1 MIFMR
6 YYEIILIIN
15 PDQSENISHILE
27 VYKKM
32 ILSNKGKIHRLED
45 WGRKPLSYV
54 IQKLSKA
61 HFLLLNIESTVTL
74 IRELEKNFKF
84 NSNIIRSLIIA
95 NKKAT
100 QKVSPMLK
108 IKESHKKNI
117 SSFSKNSANTNLI

>member
-1 MIFMR
+1 MR